1 MIKSQLVQRIA
12 AKTSDLSQRDIEKIV
27 NIILARIVDALAGGD
42 RVELRGFGQFSVRFR
57 KARTGRNPKTG
68 QPVTVEG
75 RAFPRFKPGKEM
87 GERLNRKPAEGLA
100 SFNTSLQDE

>member
-68 QPVTVEG
+68 EPVTVEG
-75 RAFPRFKPGKEM
+75 RAFPRFKPGKEW
-87 GERLNRKPAEGLA
+87 ESA
-100 SFNTSLQDE
+100 